1 MKLSTLSCV
10 CAGLVL
16 ASAAATAGAV
26 NVVFVHPETY
36 TDARDWTDRDSSAN
50 LQTISKY
57 FEWLG
62 QKYLPPEQT
71 LQVEV
76 LNVDL
81 AGKLRTSAR
90 WGMVRIVGKPLDWP
104 QMSMRYRLESGG
116 QVLASGEES
125 ISDMAYD
132 QHLGSDMNWESL
144 SYEKHMLKDWFRN
157 RFTQDSGKK

>member
-1 MKLSTLSCV
+1 MKLSYLSCV
-10 CAGLVL
+10 CASLVL
-16 ASAAATAGAV
+16 ASAAATAGTV
-26 NVVFVHPETY
+26 NVVFSHPESY
-36 TDARDWTDRDSSAN
+36 TDARDWPDRDSSAN

-76 LNVDL
+76 LDVDL

-90 WGMVRIVGKPLDWP
+90 WGMVRIIGKPLDWP
-104 QMSMRYRLESGG
+104 KMSLRYRLESGG
-116 QVLASGEES
+116 KVLANAEEL

-132 QHLGSDMNWESL
+132 QHLGGEVNWDSL
-144 SYEKHMLKDWFRN
+144 AYEKHMLKDWFRN
-157 RFTQDSGKK
+157 RFAKK

>member
-10 CAGLVL
+10 CASLVL
-16 ASAAATAGAV
+16 ASAAAAAGTV

-90 WGMVRIVGKPLDWP
+90 WGMVRVIGKPLDWP
-104 QMSMRYRLESGG
+104 AMSLRYRLESGG
-116 QVLASGEES
+116 KVLASGEES

-132 QHLGSDMNWESL
+132 QHLGSDANWEPL
-144 SYEKHMLKDWFRN
+144 SYEKHMMKDWFRN